1 MYWHNNYQ
9 VIMYSS
15 SVRRHVQSS
24 RVSLSRLC
32 ALLPADGGSSA
43 VDHGIM
49 LVLGNGK
56 RTKPRRK
63 RGKSVLF
70 AQELTDEHL
79 ITPAVTS
86 ADKQV
91 PGEI

>member
-1 MYWHNNYQ
+1 
-9 VIMYSS
+9 MYSS

-32 ALLPADGGSSA
+32 ALLPSDGGVSSG

>member
-1 MYWHNNYQ
+1 
-9 VIMYSS
+9 
-15 SVRRHVQSS
+15 
-24 RVSLSRLC
+24 
-32 ALLPADGGSSA
+32 
-43 VDHGIM
+43 M

-91 PGEI
+91 PGEILTSALNIRANTTTKF

>member
-1 MYWHNNYQ
+1 MHNSYQ
-9 VIMYSS
+9 AIMYSS
-15 SVRRHVQSS
+15 SVRRHAQSP

-32 ALLPADGGSSA
+32 ALLPADGGGSSA

>member
-1 MYWHNNYQ
+1 
-9 VIMYSS
+9 MYSS
-15 SVRRHVQSS
+15 SPSS
-24 RVSLSRLC
+24 CVIALCLILSRQC
-32 ALLPADGGSSA
+32 ALLPADGGGSSA